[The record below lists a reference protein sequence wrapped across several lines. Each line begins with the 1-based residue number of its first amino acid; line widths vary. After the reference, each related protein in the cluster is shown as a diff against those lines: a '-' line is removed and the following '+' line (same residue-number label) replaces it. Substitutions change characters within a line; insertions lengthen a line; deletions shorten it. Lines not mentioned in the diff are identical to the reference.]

1 MIYTVT
7 LNPALDYLLHLD
19 RVDLGSVNRSQGES
33 VTYGGK
39 GINVSVVLQNL
50 GVPSVALGFLAG
62 FTGREIQRLLEETG
76 CRGDF
81 CWVGGNSRI
90 NVKLKAREETEI
102 NGQGPE
108 IRSCDLD
115 SLLKKLN
122 VLGNGDILVLAGS
135 IPPSVPQDIYEI
147 ILARLEGRGIR
158 TVVDTTG
165 RSLRRTLPFRP
176 FLIKP
181 NHHELGELFG
191 EMLKESAE
199 IVRCAK
205 LLQKE
210 GARNVLVSRAGD
222 GAILVGEDGTVYEDA
237 APQGKVV
244 NSTGSGD
251 SMVAGF
257 LAGYRETGTLENAF
271 YTGLAAGS
279 ASAFSQGLA
288 SGEEILQLRDRIA
301 PAR

>member
-1 MIYTVT
+1 
-7 LNPALDYLLHLD
+7 
-19 RVDLGSVNRSQGES
+19 
-33 VTYGGK
+33 
-39 GINVSVVLQNL
+39 
-50 GVPSVALGFLAG
+50 
-62 FTGREIQRLLEETG
+62 
-76 CRGDF
+76 
-81 CWVGGNSRI
+81 
-90 NVKLKAREETEI
+90 
-102 NGQGPE
+102 
-108 IRSCDLD
+108 
-115 SLLKKLN
+115 
-122 VLGNGDILVLAGS
+122 
-135 IPPSVPQDIYEI
+135 
-147 ILARLEGRGIR
+147 
-158 TVVDTTG
+158 
-165 RSLRRTLPFRP
+165 
-176 FLIKP
+176 
-181 NHHELGELFG
+181 
-191 EMLKESAE
+191 MLKESAE